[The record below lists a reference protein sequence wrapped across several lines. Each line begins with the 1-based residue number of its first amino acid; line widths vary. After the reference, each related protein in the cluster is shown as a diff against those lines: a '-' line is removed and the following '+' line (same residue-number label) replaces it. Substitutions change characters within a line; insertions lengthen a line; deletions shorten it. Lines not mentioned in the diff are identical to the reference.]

1 MTATLAPDFA
11 VRLAGEPAPAALRSS
26 VSAVSWETGFEGAD
40 RVELTLANQDLR
52 WLDHAALR
60 LHTPLELT
68 VGYAPGPLERVFSGT
83 IVTHSAQFPDGGAPT
98 LAVAAQD
105 ARARLQQGTRAR
117 SFAVEIPTVGLE
129 PIPDTVVASQVAA
142 ERGLVPVL
150 EPVGA
155 ALSVLL
161 SGVDAVGALID
172 PDISQRAIR
181 RQEGETDHEFL
192 GRIASENGWELLI
205 DHRGPLGGSTLR
217 FFAPLG
223 HLAPDLVL
231 RWGAT
236 LVDFSPRIS
245 TVGELVSI
253 AIPVWVSRIKQ
264 QLLVTVSWDWDDA
277 SLNIDVHPDD
287 ADAVVG
293 GAAGM
298 ILINEPATPSTAPR
312 QILAKLLPRLHDRLT
327 AGATTIGDP
336 RIVPGAVVQVEG
348 VGEQFGGLYRV
359 TSATHTLDGSGYR
372 TRFEARKELWFG
384 SIPLPAQGAVP
395 IPHPR

>member
-1 MTATLAPDFA
+1 MRIA
-11 VRLAGEPAPAALRSS
+11 SS
-26 VSAVSWETGFEGAD
+26 S
-40 RVELTLANQDLR
+40 TLANQGLR

-117 SFAVEIPTVGLE
+117 SFAVEIPTMGLE
-129 PIPDTVVASQVAA
+129 PIPDMVVASQVAA
-142 ERGLVPVL
+142 ERGLIPTL
-150 EPVGA
+150 DPVGA

-161 SGVDAVGALID
+161 GGVETVGTLVD
-172 PDISQRAIR
+172 PDGSQQAVR
-181 RQEGETDHEFL
+181 RQAGETDHQFL
-192 GRIASENGWELLI
+192 ARIAVENGWELLI
-205 DHRGPLGGSTLR
+205 DHRGPLGGSQLR
-217 FFAPLG
+217 FFSPLA

-245 TVGELVSI
+245 TVGDLVSI
-253 AIPVWVSRIKQ
+253 AVPVWVARLKQ
-264 QLLVTVSWDWDDA
+264 QLMITVSWDWDEA
-277 SLNIDVHPDD
+277 SLNIDVHPGDGGLG
-287 ADAVVG
+287 VG
-293 GAAGM
+293 GAVGK
-298 ILINEPATPSTAPR
+298 ILINEPVTPFTAPR
-312 QILAKLLPRLHDRLT
+312 RILAELLPRLHERLT

-336 RIVPGAVVQVEG
+336 RIVPGAVIQVEG
-348 VGEQFGGLYRV
+348 VGEQFGGFYRV

-384 SIPLPAQGAVP
+384 SIPLPTQGAVP
-395 IPHPR
+395 IGHPR